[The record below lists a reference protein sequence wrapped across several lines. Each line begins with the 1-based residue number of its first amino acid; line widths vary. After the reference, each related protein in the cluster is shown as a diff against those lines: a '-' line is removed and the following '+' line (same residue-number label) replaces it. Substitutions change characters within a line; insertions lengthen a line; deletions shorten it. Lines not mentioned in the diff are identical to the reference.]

1 MKIEI
6 ATEPLVAGTVTI
18 ISAISIAATTI
29 LSTPE
34 ARSTATVAIVTISA
48 LAYVTVV
55 FIRGSK

>member
-18 ISAISIAATTI
+18 ISAISIAATAI

-48 LAYVTVV
+48 LAYATVV
-55 FIRGSK
+55 FIRGGK

>member
-18 ISAISIAATTI
+18 ISAISIAATAI

-34 ARSTATVAIVTISA
+34 ARNMATAAIVTISA
-48 LAYVTVV
+48 LAYATVV
-55 FIRGSK
+55 FIRRSK